1 MGWRA
6 VDTGVIMKIRHAGA
20 LLVLTTVGFVGAE
33 AQEEAPGEVVEARLW
48 MDRGEEPLLQ
58 RGDRVRLYYRTSE
71 DAFVAIFHI
80 DTDGVVQLLHP
91 RAPDEDHFVRAARDY
106 RLLFPQSS
114 YWYVDEYPGKGYFFM
129 VASPVP
135 FDFGELDYA
144 RYDRGWDLT
153 PVGRTVYE
161 DPFLAMDEYVAT
173 LIPDWE
179 VVPYGLDFI
188 SYDVGEHYEY
198 PRFLCYDCHG
208 FRSYSTWNPYTYV
221 CATYRVVIWDD
232 PYFYPAYRYGGTRVV
247 FTQPRRGV
255 PRFEF
260 KERAT
265 GEPWSPLVRTRQP
278 PLRRPVTYVEPSVAT
293 PRTEYVPPRRPRTPS
308 RPTPSVSP
316 TRPSRSGT
324 GLQAP
329 PRRTTAGT
337 TPAQPGVRRPTTAS
351 GPVTTPGA
359 ARRPTSGLTRPGTGS
374 GDRRPVLTRRPATSR
389 AGGDRSSPTVRRP
402 TPSAT
407 RGGGTRAVVP
417 GRPSAS
423 RPSTSRARP
432 TPSRPSAR
440 PATARPSSGSRP
452 TVRARPPA
460 RGKPTRSPPR
470 RKPGG

>member
-1 MGWRA
+1 MN
-6 VDTGVIMKIRHAGA
+6 IRHAGA
-20 LLVLTTVGFVGAE
+20 LLLLTTVGIAGAE
-33 AQEEAPGEVVEARLW
+33 AQEEAVGDVVEARIW
-48 MDRGEEPLLQ
+48 MDRGEDPLLQ
-58 RGDRVRLYYRTSE
+58 RGDRVRLYYRTSD
-71 DAFVAIFHI
+71 DAYVAIFHI

-91 RAPDEDHFVRAARDY
+91 RAPDEDHFVRASRDY

-114 YWYVDEYPGKGYFFM
+114 YWYVDEFPGKGYFFL
-129 VASPVP
+129 VASSVP
-135 FDFGELDYA
+135 FDFGGLEYA
-144 RYDRGWDLT
+144 RYERGWDLT

-161 DPFLAMDEYVAT
+161 DPYLAMDDYVAT

-188 SYDVGEHYEY
+188 SYDVGEHHDY

-247 FTQPRRGV
+247 FAQPRRGV

-278 PLRRPVTYVEPSVAT
+278 PVRRPASFVEPSLAR

-308 RPTPSVSP
+308 RSSPGASP
-316 TRPSRSGT
+316 TRPPRSETGPPPSSR
-324 GLQAP
+324 A
-329 PRRTTAGT
+329 
-337 TPAQPGVRRPTTAS
+337 TPARVPEQPGARRPATTGGS
-351 GPVTTPGA
+351 VTSPGTPG
-359 ARRPTSGLTRPGTGS
+359 RPTSGLTRSRTGAGS
-374 GDRRPVLTRRPATSR
+374 DRRPVLTRRPTTSR
-389 AGGDRSSPTVRRP
+389 PGGGVRSSPTRRP
-402 TPSAT
+402 PTASAT
-407 RGGGTRAVVP
+407 GRGETRAVVP
-417 GRPSAS
+417 SRPPAS

-432 TPSRPSAR
+432 TPSRASAR
-440 PATARPSSGSRP
+440 PPAARPSGARP
-452 TVRARPPA
+452 TVRAKPPA
-460 RGKPTRSPPR
+460 ARKPAKPPPR